1 MNAKITVPK
10 EVAAAIRF
18 FTDLADSK
26 SEAFTDILSMGF
38 EGTNSEII
46 LRHFDGNH
54 DELMEALICGYE
66 VEKTPEEKVRQF
78 YTEVKQNRESFSSL
92 ASTHMLDKYYA
103 MEYAIKE
110 TLNLLGIKIEGVNIT
125 GGGA

>member
-54 DELMEALICGYE
+54 DELMEALICGYD
-66 VEKTPEEKVRQF
+66 VEQTPEEKIRDYYDLNKRHYDDLGEYENEYYGGVLDG
-78 YTEVKQNRESFSSL
+78 VESV
-92 ASTHMLDKYYA
+92 LDY
-103 MEYAIKE
+103 
-110 TLNLLGIKIEGVNIT
+110 LGIKIEGVN
-125 GGGA
+125 A